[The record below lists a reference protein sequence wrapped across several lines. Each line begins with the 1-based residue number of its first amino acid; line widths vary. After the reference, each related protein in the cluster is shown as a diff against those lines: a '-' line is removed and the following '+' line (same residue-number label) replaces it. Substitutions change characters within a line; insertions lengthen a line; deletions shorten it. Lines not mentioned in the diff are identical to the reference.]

1 MNIGVL
7 CTESASSNS
16 TLALGIS
23 LKRFAMIAPAEPLPT
38 IMVSNSWLW
47 RRVHIHLTALLA
59 SFSSAKVTLKVL
71 RPRGKTPIVCS

>member
-1 MNIGVL
+1 
-7 CTESASSNS
+7 
-16 TLALGIS
+16 
-23 LKRFAMIAPAEPLPT
+23 
-38 IMVSNSWLW
+38 MVSNSWLW